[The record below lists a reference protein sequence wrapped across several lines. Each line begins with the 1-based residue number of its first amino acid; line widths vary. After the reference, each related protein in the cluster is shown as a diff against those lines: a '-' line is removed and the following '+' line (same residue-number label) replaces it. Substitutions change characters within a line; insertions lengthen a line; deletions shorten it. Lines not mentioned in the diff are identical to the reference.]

1 MIFYKAINRLLEPAA
16 CTESRCRCYS
26 QAWLL
31 GLIFVALAAGE
42 GHFTARAGDTA
53 PADTGTSN
61 LVINAE
67 VTPPAVVS
75 TPATNSSISSLI
87 DNMDVLDDKHKLVAG
102 DKITFRVV
110 EDEDDPKSLMV
121 NDDGDVQVPYIGIF
135 PARGKTCKQ
144 LAQDLKVALEKKYYY
159 HATVIIGVDLQFTQG
174 IVYLV
179 GAVAKPGP
187 EEIPREEV
195 LTVGKAILRAGGFT
209 DYADQK
215 HVRVTRGSDDG
226 SNDKVVFT
234 VDVAQIFEKG
244 KTENDRTLE
253 PGDLIYVPERVIRF

>member
-1 MIFYKAINRLLEPAA
+1 MNLHRIVIRF
-16 CTESRCRCYS
+16 
-26 QAWLL
+26 L
-31 GLIFVALAAGE
+31 GLVVSGGHRWRPTAQPWSLSLIFVTLAAGG
-42 GHFTARAGDTA
+42 GHFAAQAADTSS
-53 PADTGTSN
+53 ADTGAGN
-61 LVINAE
+61 
-67 VTPPAVVS
+67 PAGSAVSAPAAAVS
-75 TPATNSSISSLI
+75 TPATNSPVSSLI
-87 DNMDVLDDKHKLVAG
+87 NNMDVLDDKHKLVAG
-102 DKITFRVV
+102 DKVTFRVV
-110 EDEDDPKSLMV
+110 EDEDDPKSLIV

-144 LAQDLKVALEKKYYY
+144 LAQDLKNALEKKYYY
-159 HATVIIGVDLQFTQG
+159 QATVIIGVDSQITQG

-179 GAVAKPGP
+179 GAVQKPGP

-195 LTVGKAILRAGGFT
+195 LTVGKAVLRAGGFT

-215 HVRVTRGSDDG
+215 HVRVTRSGGDG
-226 SNDKVVFT
+226 STEKVVFT

>member
-1 MIFYKAINRLLEPAA
+1 MNSFSIVFRHFWFFVDGEQRLHCPK
-16 CTESRCRCYS
+16 
-26 QAWLL
+26 QPWLL
-31 GLIFVALAAGE
+31 ALICVTLGAADCQFKVRAADASVDSGTNIVVNAAGV
-42 GHFTARAGDTA
+42 
-53 PADTGTSN
+53 PVPSTSTT
-61 LVINAE
+61 V
-67 VTPPAVVS
+67 
-75 TPATNSSISSLI
+75 TNSSIAALI
-87 DNMDVLDDKHKLVAG
+87 DNMDVLDDKHKLIPG
-102 DKITFRVV
+102 DKVTFRVV

-121 NDDGDVQVPYIGIF
+121 NDEGDVQVPYIGIF

-159 HATVIIGVDLQFTQG
+159 QATVIVGVDSQITQG

-179 GAVAKPGP
+179 GAVSKPGP
-187 EEIPREEV
+187 EEIPREEE

-215 HVRVTRGSDDG
+215 HVRITRTGDDG
-226 SNDKVVFT
+226 SSEKVVFT

-244 KTENDRTLE
+244 KTENDRALE

>member
-1 MIFYKAINRLLEPAA
+1 MNL
-16 CTESRCRCYS
+16 SRIS
-26 QAWLL
+26 VNLL
-31 GLIFVALAAGE
+31 GLVAGVGYRWRLPVQPWLLSLIVVTLAAVD
-42 GHFTARAGDTA
+42 GHFTARAADTS
-53 PADTGTSN
+53 PADSGTN
-61 LVINAE
+61 N
-67 VTPPAVVS
+67 PAVSAAAAAVS
-75 TPATNSSISSLI
+75 TSATNSTISTLI
-87 DNMDVLDDKHKLVAG
+87 DNMDVLDDKHKLIAG
-102 DKITFRVV
+102 DKVTFRVV
-110 EDEDDPKSLMV
+110 EDEDDPKSLIV

-159 HATVIIGVDLQFTQG
+159 QATVIIGVDSQITQG

-179 GAVAKPGP
+179 GAVSKPGP
-187 EEIPREEV
+187 EEIPREEQ

-215 HVRVTRGSDDG
+215 HVRVTRSGDEG
-226 SNDKVVFT
+226 SNEKVVFT

>member
-1 MIFYKAINRLLEPAA
+1 MNFFRIFESLVKRLARPAGQWGLPVPSG
-16 CTESRCRCYS
+16 T
-26 QAWLL
+26 L
-31 GLIFVALAAGE
+31 GLVVMMIVAG
-42 GHFTARAGDTA
+42 GGRMVARAADA
-53 PADTGTSN
+53 LPADAGTNSP
-61 LVINAE
+61 
-67 VTPPAVVS
+67 VTIATS
-75 TPATNSSISSLI
+75 ALATNSSISSLI
-87 DNMDVLDDKHKLVAG
+87 DNMDVLDDKHKLLAG

-110 EDEDDPKSLMV
+110 EDEDDPKSLIV

-144 LAQDLKVALEKKYYY
+144 LAQDLKTALEKKYYY
-159 HATVIIGVDLQFTQG
+159 QATVIIGVDSQVTQG

-215 HVRVTRGSDDG
+215 HVRVTRVSDDG

-234 VDVAQIFEKG
+234 VDVAEIFEKG

>member
-1 MIFYKAINRLLEPAA
+1 MNLSRIFVNLSGLVASAGYRWRSPV
-16 CTESRCRCYS
+16 
-26 QAWLL
+26 QPWLL
-31 GLIFVALAAGE
+31 SLIVVTLAAANAHFTALAA
-42 GHFTARAGDTA
+42 DTS
-53 PADTGTSN
+53 PADSGTNN
-61 LVINAE
+61 LAGGVA
-67 VTPPAVVS
+67 AASSSAVS
-75 TPATNSSISSLI
+75 TSATNSSMSTLI
-87 DNMDVLDDKHKLVAG
+87 DNMDVLDDKHKLIAG
-102 DKITFRVV
+102 DKVTFRVV
-110 EDEDDPKSLMV
+110 EDEDDPKSLIV

-144 LAQDLKVALEKKYYY
+144 LAQDLKTALEKKYYY
-159 HATVIIGVDLQFTQG
+159 QATVIIGVDSQITQG

-179 GAVAKPGP
+179 GAVSKPGP
-187 EEIPREEV
+187 EEIPREEQ

-215 HVRVTRGSDDG
+215 HVRVTRSGDEG
-226 SNDKVVFT
+226 SNEKVVFT